1 MIDPATISLVGKAL
15 VGKHV
20 VESVIAG
27 NDPSLLAMSALAF
40 PTVNP
45 PVPKSTS
52 PVGGEVIVATKDM
65 GKLAST
71 DPNVSQHVVLEQ
83 YVDPRYINHG
93 NLEDAWGQ
101 LKNGELTF
109 DSFVLAMVDIVD
121 ALTLGVFKPKLLEVK
136 INPHLKA
143 REVVYRAEV
152 SYDTPEQTVNETVV
166 DGVKKQEATN
176 TQRRI
181 TQVSKIS
188 FEISPEAFQKADLSF
203 AEGVARI
210 KSADIADRTIIYA
223 RLDTL
228 TEKDLKFFS
237 ENGLKEIDIQS
248 KRLQSVETQQDLLAS
263 GERDIS
269 ELTANGGTLVD
280 DRESRLSAIRVSENG
295 AAPNLTEEQISNA
308 GLRVYGAPQLSADQS
323 KTTLGQQ
330 EETIDHLKGTRD
342 IESTVAEQIDTVQ
355 IAQDQSGKMQWIREG
370 TRVRE
375 AAGQYDIFALK
386 DVSIDEFVEAGSELL
401 LDKAQV
407 QDSIVAVDISESGET
422 VNFVDSEKKKS
433 WLVRESE
440 IRHDRATSTE
450 TQTWRAATQ
459 ITEFDYLANSQ
470 EILSATVQD
479 KVIATTT
486 VKDIIE
492 TKTHWNLFGWNSA
505 GFLGEKI
512 QTETTPTITT
522 QTFVDDIELAP
533 GQDIF
538 SNFNVSKDTLVAQGG
553 RIIDHSSNTNT
564 EKLATITEKSFEEGR
579 IAFVPF
585 VGGIGHLAS
594 KAALGGGVTLSDAF
608 WAAADVAEIV
618 TTVVAI
624 AAAVPSGGGSLGAQ
638 AAATSAKTAA
648 KVAAKTAI
656 KTAAKSATKTVAK
669 AGVKTAVKTGGK
681 AVVKGS
687 VRIAGKS
694 SARLASNV
702 ARKQIIRNVG
712 ERFAQYGVEEGVN
725 SVYHAAGGKGRIPV
739 LVGFKGGIKQ
749 VGMSSG
755 KIAIKNGGHAGAK
768 AITQVIPKQTG
779 KIALK
784 NVGHTGANA
793 VTQTGKIA
801 IKNGGRAGAKATAA
815 KSGSVVRY
823 KNIPKTNGS
832 WLGAPGD
839 SKWMPTAERIP
850 SKLNPDAKSM
860 GQILAENNMQK
871 GIPFKQGKIDLRAA
885 SRGTVQIDNYTLS
898 RTKNFSQADSMLAAA
913 IRSGK
918 VNPEIQGAL
927 KGMGVDPKTV
937 MKGDIKALRK
947 LGYTWHERPDMKTLD
962 LVRSSLHANV
972 PHSGGISALKEQL
985 STAKTTTG
993 ALK

>member
-20 VESVIAG
+20 IESVIAG

-45 PVPKSTS
+45 PIPKSPS
-52 PVGGEVIVATKDM
+52 PVNGEVIVATKDM
-65 GKLAST
+65 GQLAST
-71 DPNVSQHVVLEQ
+71 DPNVSQHVVFEQ

-93 NLEDAWGQ
+93 NLEDAWSQ

-121 ALTLGVFKPKLLEVK
+121 ALTLGVFRPKLLEIK

-152 SYDTPEQTVNETVV
+152 SYDTPEQTINETIV
-166 DGVKKQEATN
+166 DGVKNQETTN

-210 KSADIADRTIIYA
+210 NSADIADRTIIYA

-228 TEKDLKFFS
+228 TEKDLKIFS

-248 KRLQSVETQQDLLAS
+248 QRLQSVETQQDLLAS

-269 ELTANGGTLVD
+269 ELTTNGGTLVD
-280 DRESRLSAIRVSENG
+280 DRESRLSAIRISENG
-295 AAPNLTEEQISNA
+295 ATPNLTEEQISNA
-308 GLRVYGAPQLSADQS
+308 GLRVYGAPQLSADQI

-330 EETIDHLKGTRD
+330 EESIDYLKGTRD
-342 IESTVAEQIDTVQ
+342 IESTVAEQIDTIQ
-355 IAQDQSGKMQWIREG
+355 IAQDQSGKMQWTREG
-370 TRVRE
+370 TRIRE
-375 AAGQYDIFALK
+375 ATGQYDIFALK
-386 DVSIDEFVEAGSELL
+386 DVSVDEFVEAGSELL

-433 WLVRESE
+433 WLIRESE

-459 ITEFDYLANSQ
+459 VTEYDYLANSQ
-470 EILSATVQD
+470 EILSATIQD

-486 VKDIIE
+486 VKDIVE

-553 RIIDHSSNTNT
+553 RIIDHSSNTST
-564 EKLATITEKSFEEGR
+564 EKMATVTEKSFEEGR
-579 IAFVPF
+579 IAFMPF

-618 TTVVAI
+618 TTAIAI
-624 AAAVPSGGGSLGAQ
+624 AAAVPSGGASLGAQ
-638 AAATSAKTAA
+638 AAATSVKTAA

-669 AGVKTAVKTGGK
+669 AGVKTAIKTGGK

-702 ARKQIIRNVG
+702 AGKQVLRSAG
-712 ERFAQYGVEEGVN
+712 ERFTQYGVEAGVK
-725 SVYHAAGGKGRIPV
+725 S
-739 LVGFKGGIKQ
+739 
-749 VGMSSG
+749 
-755 KIAIKNGGHAGAK
+755 
-768 AITQVIPKQTG
+768 IPKQTG
-779 KIALK
+779 KL
-784 NVGHTGANA
+784 
-793 VTQTGKIA
+793 A
-801 IKNGGRAGAKATAA
+801 IKNGGRAGAKASVA

-823 KNIPKTNGS
+823 KNIPKNNGS

-839 SKWMPTAERIP
+839 SKWMPTAERVP
-850 SKLNPDAKSM
+850 LKLNPDAKNM

-871 GIPFKQGKIDLRAA
+871 GIPFMQGKIDLRAA
-885 SRGTVQIDNYTLS
+885 SKGTVKIDNYTLS
-898 RTKNFSQADSMLAAA
+898 RSKNFSQADSMLAAA

-918 VNPEIQGAL
+918 VNPEIQSAL

-937 MKGDIKALRK
+937 TKGDIKALRK

-962 LVRSSLHANV
+962 LVGSSLHANV